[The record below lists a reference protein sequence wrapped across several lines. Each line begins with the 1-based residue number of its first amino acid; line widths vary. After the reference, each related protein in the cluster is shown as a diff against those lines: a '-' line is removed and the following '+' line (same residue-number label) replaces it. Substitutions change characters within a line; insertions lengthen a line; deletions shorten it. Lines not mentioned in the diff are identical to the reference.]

1 MAEAM
6 TIPEI
11 EAEQATIERE
21 LTRLHHEREDLARK
35 HARIS
40 EDLDLGYDSYRYT
53 VGGDRKSYEQWRRRA
68 FKVRAGTEKKWQK
81 IRDQEKELRDRRVVV
96 QNLLIVHRAGL
107 RQASTE
113 ELLRAML
120 GILEQSDTTRWSQQ
134 DKDLIVAA
142 KLHVGWSVP

>member
-1 MAEAM
+1 M
-6 TIPEI
+6 
-11 EAEQATIERE
+11 
-21 LTRLHHEREDLARK
+21 
-35 HARIS
+35 
-40 EDLDLGYDSYRYT
+40 
-53 VGGDRKSYEQWRRRA
+53 
-68 FKVRAGTEKKWQK
+68 
-81 IRDQEKELRDRRVVV
+81 VV
-96 QNLLIVHRAGL
+96 QSLLIVHRAGL